1 MTALVWVMI
10 VIAIHV
16 VGVVAAFRAAQH
28 AHTAQGAVAWGI
40 SLIAI
45 PYFALPLYLFIGPP
59 RPGELEVDQADFR
72 ADAYASLLTLR
83 MPPEAIAP
91 IEEKW
96 RLLERLSPAPAIYSG
111 PPRLLIDGGEVF
123 DAVFKAIEA
132 AEHEIVVQ
140 FYIYRDDGLG
150 RRLHEALCR
159 RSREGVKVLLLY
171 DGIGARNVPEAYWE
185 GLRKAGVDAHE
196 FHLRRRLP
204 KVMRLNYR
212 NHRKLVAVDGKVAI
226 IGGPNV
232 GDEYLGLDPKFGAW
246 RDTAIEITG
255 PAARVAQASF
265 VVDWQWAGG
274 DPAALEHPPVKV
286 SPSFANTPVLLLP
299 TGPADTLPACSLSLM
314 HLIGSARK
322 RLWLTTPYFVP
333 DLDVLSMLKVAALRG
348 VDVRVMIPDRPDHT
362 IVWLAGFTYADE
374 VMRADVKLYRYM
386 EGFMHH
392 KVMLVD
398 DEVAAIGTVNFD
410 NRSLH
415 LNFENTV
422 VVMDKAFTAK
432 VAAMLERDFARCR
445 PHMDSPYA
453 GFHPITR
460 AIAPATRLLAPLL

>member
-1 MTALVWVMI
+1 MTAALWILLVVTI
-10 VIAIHV
+10 HACGVI
-16 VGVVAAFRAAQH
+16 AAFRAARH
-28 AHTAQGAVAWGI
+28 AHSAQGAVAWAI

-45 PYFALPLYLFIGPP
+45 PYLAFPLYLLIGPP

-72 ADAYASLLTLR
+72 ADAYAPLMTHR
-83 MPPEAIAP
+83 MPPEAVAP
-91 IEEKW
+91 LDPKW
-96 RLLERLSPAPAIYSG
+96 QLLEKLAPAPAVYSG
-111 PPRLLIDGGEVF
+111 PPRLLVDGEETF
-123 DAVFKAIEA
+123 DAIFRAIEK
-132 AEHEIVVQ
+132 AEAELVVQ

-159 RSREGVKVLLLY
+159 RAREGVKVLLLY
-171 DGIGARNVPEAYWE
+171 DGIGARNVPEAYWA
-185 GLRKAGVDAHE
+185 GLREAGVDAHE

-212 NHRKLVAVDGKVAI
+212 NHRKLVAADSKVAI
-226 IGGPNV
+226 IGGLNV
-232 GDEYLGLDPKFGAW
+232 GDEYLGLDPSFGLW

-265 VVDWQWAGG
+265 EVDWQWAGG
-274 DPAALEHPPVKV
+274 DPAALDRPPVEV
-286 SPSFANTPVLLLP
+286 ERSFANTAVLLLP
-299 TGPADTLPACSLSLM
+299 TGPADTLAACSLALM
-314 HLIGSARK
+314 HLIGAAK
-322 RLWLTTPYFVP
+322 ERLWITTPYFVP

-348 VDVRVMIPDRPDHT
+348 VDVRIMIPDRPDHT
-362 IVWLAGFTYADE
+362 IVWLAGFSYADE
-374 VMRADVKLYRYM
+374 VMRAGVKLYRYM

-398 DEVAAIGTVNFD
+398 NELAAVGTVNFD

-422 VVMDKAFTAK
+422 VVMDEAFAAK
-432 VAAMLERDFARCR
+432 TAAMLERDFERCR
-445 PHMDSPYA
+445 PHNESPYA
-453 GFHPITR
+453 GLHPITR